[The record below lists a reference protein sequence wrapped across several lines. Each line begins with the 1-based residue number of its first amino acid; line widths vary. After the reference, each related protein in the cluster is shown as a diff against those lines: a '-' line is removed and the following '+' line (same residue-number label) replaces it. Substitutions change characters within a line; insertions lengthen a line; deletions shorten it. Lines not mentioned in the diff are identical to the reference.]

1 MGETACGSPCYA
13 APEMIAGQDYV
24 GSCVDIWS
32 TGIILYALVCG
43 YLPFEDANTSN
54 LYRKILQGHFT
65 FPNWVSE
72 ELKNL
77 VHKILVQDPKE
88 RYTISNI
95 RKHPW
100 YLKNNSD
107 TKRNLKEPPDPS
119 LNEKGMRKPIHLNEI
134 IIKQMELVGYGRDKI
149 IDSVRNRRH
158 DDVHSTY
165 DLLKYRFEN
174 NLKHGTIREYLEK
187 ERKRKQKEQ
196 QLENEDY
203 QQHQAS
209 LSGRKISNPSSSS
222 STSKNKAKF
231 KTFDSSLVYIPKR
244 P

>member
-54 LYRKILQGHFT
+54 LYR
-65 FPNWVSE
+65 
-72 ELKNL
+72 KNL

-149 IDSVRNRRH
+149 IDSVRTRRH

-174 NLKHGTIREYLEK
+174 NLKHGK
-187 ERKRKQKEQ
+187 
-196 QLENEDY
+196 
-203 QQHQAS
+203 
-209 LSGRKISNPSSSS
+209 
-222 STSKNKAKF
+222 
-231 KTFDSSLVYIPKR
+231 
-244 P
+244 